1 MFIKLVRIGKDAEL
15 KQSNSGKSFL
25 SLSVVYD
32 IGFGENKTSQWMSL
46 VMFGAQAEKL
56 AQHLTKGK
64 QIVIRADELRTEVY
78 QEKAYLKGTLSSVEL
93 SAVASKT
100 RHKIAITRKKATVI
114 KSNSLMM
121 IRTCHS
127 DVIKKPH
134 YAAFLRLGTPDPT
147 HHQQSAHASP
157 ASLNSLT
164 E

>member
-78 QEKAYLKGTLSSVEL
+78 QEKAYLKGTLSSVEFV
-93 SAVASKT
+93 SSGKQDAPQDSHNT
-100 RHKIAITRKKATVI
+100 Q
-114 KSNSLMM
+114 KSNGYQ
-121 IRTCHS
+121 
-127 DVIKKPH
+127 K
-134 YAAFLRLGTPDPT
+134 
-147 HHQQSAHASP
+147 QSQDLDDDLP
-157 ASLNSLT
+157 F
-164 E
+164 

>member
-32 IGFGENKTSQWMSL
+32 IGFGENKQSQWMSL

-78 QEKAYLKGTLSSVEL
+78 QEKAYLKGTLLSVEFV
-93 SAVASKT
+93 SSGKQDAPQDSHNT
-100 RHKIAITRKKATVI
+100 Q
-114 KSNSLMM
+114 KSNGYQ
-121 IRTCHS
+121 
-127 DVIKKPH
+127 K
-134 YAAFLRLGTPDPT
+134 
-147 HHQQSAHASP
+147 QSQDLDDDLP
-157 ASLNSLT
+157 F
-164 E
+164 

>member
-32 IGFGENKTSQWMSL
+32 IGYGENKQSQWMSL

-78 QEKAYLKGTLSSVEL
+78 QEKAYLKGTLLSVEFV
-93 SAVASKT
+93 SSGKQESQQDSK
-100 RHKIAITRKKATVI
+100 KKK
-114 KSNSLMM
+114 KSNGYQ
-121 IRTCHS
+121 
-127 DVIKKPH
+127 K
-134 YAAFLRLGTPDPT
+134 
-147 HHQQSAHASP
+147 QSQDLDDDLP
-157 ASLNSLT
+157 F
-164 E
+164 

>member
-32 IGFGENKTSQWMSL
+32 IGYGENKTSQWMSL

-78 QEKAYLKGTLSSVEL
+78 QEKAYLKGTLSSVEFV
-93 SAVASKT
+93 SSGKQDAPQDSHNT
-100 RHKIAITRKKATVI
+100 Q
-114 KSNSLMM
+114 KSNGYQKQQFDDD
-121 IRTCHS
+121 S
-127 DVIKKPH
+127 DLP
-134 YAAFLRLGTPDPT
+134 F
-147 HHQQSAHASP
+147 
-157 ASLNSLT
+157 
-164 E
+164 